1 MEEPKSLVN
10 LLADIKKL
18 SSVTDVLLMT
28 RTGMFVLGSMR
39 KSTSLDK
46 FVGMAAIL
54 MGSAEAMSLELED
67 PMNGV
72 VVQTKNYQIA
82 ITSYTEDVLVA
93 VTFHGKKNE
102 RKVLEEL
109 NRIITEE

>member
-1 MEEPKSLVN
+1 MT

-72 VVQTKNYQIA
+72 VVQTKNSQIA
-82 ITSYTEDVLVA
+82 IASYTEDVLVA
-93 VTFHGKKNE
+93 VTFHGRKDE
-102 RKVLEEL
+102 RNVLEEL
-109 NRIITEE
+109 NRIVADQ